1 MTDQRNLILAIV
13 ISVVIVVGF
22 ELVYGYLNP
31 PAPRPPPSQTEA
43 VAPQG
48 TSRAPGADR
57 AEGAPPR
64 PGQSATPATTDTVTT
79 ATSRE
84 EIIAADPRVRFETPL
99 VKGSISLTG
108 ARIDDLTLL
117 TYRETIEPG
126 AVQIVLLAP
135 KETAVSVAER
145 SSSMF
150 LPRSEVVNRGPYYAW
165 FGWSAAEGVA
175 VPDEKTVWQA
185 NRRDLGPGRP
195 VTLSWDNGQGVRF
208 IQQIEI
214 DDSFMFTIRRRVENR
229 GTASVVVSPFGV
241 IARTGTPWISG
252 FYILHEGPLGV
263 FDGTL
268 EEHDYTDLQDEP
280 GGRITAS
287 TTGGWLGITDKF
299 WLVTLVPDQTQ
310 RFEGAFTHWQSGAV
324 DRYQIDYLRGPQ
336 EIAPG
341 ASAELTDHLFAGAKV
356 ASTLDVYEQQ
366 FGIVRFDLAAAFRW
380 LYFLAMPLFHVLMFF
395 NDLVGNFGL
404 AILLLTVCV
413 KLVFFP
419 LANKAYRSMAAMKKL
434 QPEIV
439 KMKERYAGDRA
450 GMQKAMMELYKTE
463 KVNPMMGCLP
473 MLIQIPVFFSL
484 YEVLFTTIEMR
495 QAPFFGW
502 IQDLSARDPSNLLN
516 PFGIIPFEY
525 PDLLHIGIWPVLM
538 GFSMWLQMRLNPQ
551 PQDPIQAKIFL
562 FMPIFFTFLL
572 AGFPAGLVI
581 YWTWNNTLSILQQWV
596 IMKRMGVAR
605 PASS

>member
-356 ASTLDVYEQQ
+356 ASTLDAYEQQ